1 MNINKL
7 KLTVLFVA
15 GLFFTANAQIFKSDN
30 QEGEEEGFSFFSKAE
45 REVDNPGVED
55 IEEVDEP
62 NPGLPINDYIPYL
75 LAAGLV
81 VAFANRKKLA
91 KLNQ

>member
-45 REVDNPGVED
+45 GVVDPGENGEIGD
-55 IEEVDEP
+55 ADDQE
-62 NPGLPINDYIPYL
+62 PGLPINDYIPYL

-91 KLNQ
+91 KLNP

>member
-45 REVDNPGVED
+45 ADVVDPGVSED
-55 IEEVDEP
+55 IDADDHQ
-62 NPGLPINDYIPYL
+62 GLPINDYIPYL